1 MILDGKKE
9 EEKMNIGVD
18 ARLQNIRTR
27 YPVGIKELI
36 HVIKYTIWQPCLRRY
51 TSPMY
56 KNEEDFCCQLPA
68 VPKKNN
74 LLSMSLVIVSP
85 QQMF

>member
-1 MILDGKKE
+1 MLARVAKE
-9 EEKMNIGVD
+9 EKNELD

-68 VPKKNN
+68 VPKKTISCQCH
-74 LLSMSLVIVSP
+74 L
-85 QQMF
+85 

>member
-1 MILDGKKE
+1 MTLNAKDTAKK
-9 EEKMNIGVD
+9 KTNKGVD
-18 ARLQNIRTR
+18 ERLQNIRTR

-56 KNEEDFCCQLPA
+56 KNEEDFCCQLP
-68 VPKKNN
+68 VPQLNN
-74 LLSMSLVIVSP
+74 LLSMSIVIVPP